1 MKTSQIVVQDP
12 VGLHARPAA
21 LFVKLANKFASDI
34 TICNLSTSGKWA
46 NAKSILGL
54 LACGVKQGDQI
65 EIKAEGTDEEVAVK
79 ALEDLVHSNFSEG
92 ADLGS

>member
-1 MKTSQIVVQDP
+1 MKTTQIVVEDP

-65 EIKAEGTDEEVAVK
+65 EIKADGPDEEIALK
-79 ALEDLVHSNFSEG
+79 ALVDLVNSNFIEG
-92 ADLGS
+92 SDLGS